1 MRGAPIVS
9 GFDPSDEIE
18 PGRRFQTLGRIAR
31 SWKLGLLLA
40 LIATIVVV
48 SRVDIEEFRL
58 VGAVS
63 PAAILGSSI
72 SYAAGLLVLALAP
85 AVSQRVDRR
94 TIGSG
99 MSAHLLKYVPGSIWQ
114 GQRLLATGGVAA
126 VGRFVLL
133 VVLSASGALLVSGH
147 LWAILVGSVVATIA
161 VWIGWRNWGADYVI
175 GAIVMSWAV
184 VLAIGL
190 SGGILGAAMGMSFI
204 ATGRD
209 IVSAWG
215 LGVLVVPVPA
225 GLGIRELYLSV
236 AGTTGMALEVGV
248 VHRLISLVADIVIGL
263 VGLWVGSPARRGA

>member
-1 MRGAPIVS
+1 
-9 GFDPSDEIE
+9 
-18 PGRRFQTLGRIAR
+18 
-31 SWKLGLLLA
+31 
-40 LIATIVVV
+40 
-48 SRVDIEEFRL
+48 
-58 VGAVS
+58 
-63 PAAILGSSI
+63 
-72 SYAAGLLVLALAP
+72 
-85 AVSQRVDRR
+85 
-94 TIGSG
+94 
-99 MSAHLLKYVPGSIWQ
+99 
-114 GQRLLATGGVAA
+114 
-126 VGRFVLL
+126 
-133 VVLSASGALLVSGH
+133 
-147 LWAILVGSVVATIA
+147 
-161 VWIGWRNWGADYVI
+161 
-175 GAIVMSWAV
+175 MSWAV